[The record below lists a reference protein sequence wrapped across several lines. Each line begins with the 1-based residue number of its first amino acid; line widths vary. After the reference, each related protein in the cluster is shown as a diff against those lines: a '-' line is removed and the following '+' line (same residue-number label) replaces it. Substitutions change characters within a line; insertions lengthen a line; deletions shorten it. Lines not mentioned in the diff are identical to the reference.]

1 MKDGRPFAELR
12 KPEQVK
18 LWESLWFVSTGRYD
32 SIRWTVSAGKAR
44 HQQLH
49 PLQLDVCFQGVLREQ
64 HCYAKGRH
72 TCDALFEAKLSCV
85 ICVFVSKWEH
95 LDSGCPCGWSTRRGA
110 MPGACSK
117 SQLYVLCD
125 ISRLSLQRWTSKIRA
140 AWFKTWFWINS
151 FQLQPAVLDDSM
163 ACFLRRSSRA
173 LWETTV
179 KALAI
184 CCSRKPFS
192 SVRGTMSETTCGS
205 LWTLRLKT
213 HLLTLKPKKHLL
225 WKLPNLGQPCLHWWL
240 WCAVSR

>member
-85 ICVFVSKWEH
+85 ICDLFVCCVSRSFRNENTCTQVVH
-95 LDSGCPCGWSTRRGA
+95 VAD
-110 MPGACSK
+110 
-117 SQLYVLCD
+117 QLVE
-125 ISRLSLQRWTSKIRA
+125 
-140 AWFKTWFWINS
+140 
-151 FQLQPAVLDDSM
+151 V
-163 ACFLRRSSRA
+163 
-173 LWETTV
+173 
-179 KALAI
+179 
-184 CCSRKPFS
+184 
-192 SVRGTMSETTCGS
+192 
-205 LWTLRLKT
+205 
-213 HLLTLKPKKHLL
+213 
-225 WKLPNLGQPCLHWWL
+225 PCLVPAPSL
-240 WCAVSR
+240 SCMCCAISQGYHCKGEQAK